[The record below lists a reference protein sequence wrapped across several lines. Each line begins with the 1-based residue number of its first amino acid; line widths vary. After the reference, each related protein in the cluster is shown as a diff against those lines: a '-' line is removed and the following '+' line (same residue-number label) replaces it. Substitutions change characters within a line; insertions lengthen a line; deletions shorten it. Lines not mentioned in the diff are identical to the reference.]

1 MNILSKSNS
10 NLEKSSLSLS
20 KIALLSMS
28 LLILETTQFHLSSFY
43 QIGHQEVAIG
53 KKRMTAENQK
63 LRLDTPSWL
72 KFIIMIELSLDTRI
86 FSWSMNLRL
95 HSNKTLKTLK
105 KLTLTHVVIKELLIY
120 LFISQRTSSTVMK
133 LLSQM

>member
-28 LLILETTQFHLSSFY
+28 LLTLETTQFHLNSFY
-43 QIGHQEVAIG
+43 QIGPQEVAIG

-72 KFIIMIELSLDTRI
+72 KSIIMIELSLDTRI

-120 LFISQRTSSTVMK
+120 LFISQRISSTVMK